1 MKKYLTFLFFWLT
14 FTLAA
19 QINNGIIRVA
29 VEDGCG
35 QVFAEQVTIYLN
47 QVVGS
52 DIIKIDSSNSH
63 PVEFTGLDV
72 SNIYQVKIASDKIE
86 DIQLSIK
93 DIHVLRETVLGI
105 EDGNSATILAGDAS
119 GNYGISTLDFV
130 MMGRHLLK
138 IQNLALNR
146 WIFIDQSVLHI
157 NMLLVDFLNQTTVQ
171 GIPSGLKEITFNAYK
186 YGAVA
191 STVPGYCENC
201 LEDSTS
207 IAKLRLPD
215 LEVEAGK
222 VVEFDLI
229 SVGSDKDVGMVF
241 SLQYKDGLV
250 TDIFPYNSTVHNLID
265 SIKAIHV
272 LTYFDVNDSPI
283 NYKTVKIKFRPSRNG
298 KLSSFFSINDTFPNE
313 FVYKE
318 ADCLKTYQNIVL
330 EEGSLCPVTWPADI
344 TIPDCITKYNTGLPV
359 IDPECKDIVAITYT
373 DETIGL
379 VLSCEKILRHWTAL
393 NWLTGELFK
402 HTQVIL
408 IDKNYPTVCWD
419 VTVLVEDSVILY
431 ARDLVKNADLSHIY
445 SFSLENV
452 ADTVI
457 ALYGAPPTVE
467 FLTVYDMTDSTFC
480 FASVTKVTVGCTDP
494 IRVISET
501 TVNSAGTD
509 YIVFARVF
517 DGGNED
523 HCRGRISDFQIK
535 MPNSGVFVY
544 QAVFDYDTY
553 KGKNVAV
560 ELRYKVDGIWENY
573 GLVTIIFTDG
583 NVLPPFE
590 LTCFDDPLTKDV
602 LHEIA
607 IFSPNFDSIF
617 AFQGAFRVK
626 DAVVI
631 STKKV
636 ALPEIAFNQA
646 LNFLKFIWLQ
656 PTAEPVLLSFSD
668 TIFTLTILPTKD
680 GNVSEVLSIADDLLE
695 SLAIL
700 DDLDQRRIDLVF
712 KFMRRTLVNDNQ
724 IDHDITVFPNP
735 TASGDFTIQSQKHRK
750 ATVSIYSNNGQLIYE
765 KLQEAADGNF
775 LVTMPQDVQNGVYF
789 VKLEDQQH
797 ISTQKLVLVK

>member
-1 MKKYLTFLFFWLT
+1 MKKYLTFLFLWLT

-35 QVFAEQVTIYLN
+35 QVFAEPY
-47 QVVGS
+47 
-52 DIIKIDSSNSH
+52 KIELYRFRPGPEILLAESTSN
-63 PVEFTGLDV
+63 PAEFTGLDV
-72 SNIYQVKIASDKIE
+72 AYDYVVKVVSDEVEK
-86 DIQLSIK
+86 QSVSIK
-93 DIHVLRETVLGI
+93 DIHVLRENILGI
-105 EDGNSATILAGDAS
+105 IPLNPALKFAGDVNNN
-119 GNYGISTLDFV
+119 GGLSTLDIV
-130 MMGRHLLK
+130 MMSRHLLQ
-138 IQNLALNR
+138 IQNLSTR
-146 WIFIDQSVLHI
+146 KWFF
-157 NMLLVDFLNQTTVQ
+157 VDPNQTLFYNKTLIEGLPQ
-171 GIPSGLKEITFNAYK
+171 GQKNITFQAYRH
-186 YGAVA
+186 GATA
-191 STVPGYCENC
+191 STIPEYCACED
-201 LEDSTS
+201 DSTS
-207 IAKLRLPD
+207 VATIRIPD
-215 LEVEAGK
+215 MEVLEGK
-222 VVEFDLI
+222 EVEFDLI
-229 SVGSDKDVGMVF
+229 SDGSDKDVGMVF

-250 TDIFPYNSTVHNLID
+250 TDIFPYISTVHNLID

-283 NYKTVKIKFRPSRNG
+283 NYKTVKIKFRPSRSG

-330 EEGSLCPVTWPADI
+330 EEGSLCPVTWPVHI
-344 TIPDCITKYNTGLPV
+344 TIPDCITKYNTGLPI
-359 IDPECKDIVAITYT
+359 IDPECKDIVTITYT
-373 DETIGL
+373 DEIIGL
-379 VLSCEKILRHWTAL
+379 IVSCEKILRHWTAL
-393 NWLTGELFK
+393 NWLTGEIFK

-457 ALYGAPPTVE
+457 TLYEIQPSVE
-467 FLTVYDMTDSTFC
+467 YLRVYDMTDSTFC
-480 FASVTKVTVGCTDP
+480 FASVTKVTSGCTDP

-501 TVNSAGTD
+501 TVNRVGNAYVVD
-509 YIVFARVF
+509 ARVF
-517 DGGNED
+517 NGGNED

-535 MPNSGVFVY
+535 NPDTGVFVY
-544 QAVFDYDTY
+544 QAVFDYNTY

-590 LTCFDDPLTKDV
+590 LSCFDDPLTKDV

-607 IFSPNFDSIF
+607 IFSPTFDSIF

-631 STKKV
+631 STRKV
-636 ALPEIAFNQA
+636 SLPEVLFNSQLNA
-646 LNFLKFIWLQ
+646 LRFIWL
-656 PTAEPVLLSFSD
+656 EPLSEPLTLSNSD
-668 TIFTLTILPTKD
+668 TIFVLSILPTKD
-680 GNVSEVLSIADDLLE
+680 GNVSDVLSLANDLLE
-695 SLAIL
+695 SFAITNN
-700 DDLDQRRIDLVF
+700 LDQPKINLVF
-712 KFMRRTLVNDNQ
+712 KFMRRSQVK
-724 IDHDITVFPNP
+724 DHLPDHEITVYPNP
-735 TASGDFTIQSQKHRK
+735 AASGDFTIQSQKHRK
-750 ATVSIYSNNGQLIYE
+750 AMVSIYSNNGQLIYE

-775 LVTMPQDVQNGVYF
+775 LVTLPQDVQNGVYF